1 MRQKLIPHGHCK
13 TGLCHAARMTI
24 DSSMLGLE
32 SAPGKSRVIA
42 DAALGNFADRK
53 AGARGSAATIRRCFR
68 GAPHIMGR
76 SELRAR
82 AAPDVAT
89 VRLAYAP
96 DASHEECTDQ
106 SDALRNDIC
115 CCMSGIGPSF
125 ENASGPHGKARD

>member
-1 MRQKLIPHGHCK
+1 
-13 TGLCHAARMTI
+13 
-24 DSSMLGLE
+24 MLGLD

-96 DASHEECTDQ
+96 NVSRVECNDA
-106 SDALRNDIC
+106 SDALRNDIS
-115 CCMSGIGPSF
+115 CCMSDFVHHWEMQLHLMEGPATECEMCLPSTGQQ
-125 ENASGPHGKARD
+125 ASP